1 MAKILVVLLAYLLI
15 YGADY
20 FNAEYYYF
28 VCGSIY
34 ALIAIICCKLPNSRL
49 LLLYASAN
57 LLTAIAYLMLN
68 FGLFDFFEYVIW
80 NARVNLS
87 LISEVIECMLILN
100 GASSVLVFI
109 TDNLRPNTGK
119 HAFCSNRMAK
129 VK

>member
-1 MAKILVVLLAYLLI
+1 VAKILVVLLAYLLI
-15 YGADY
+15 YEADY

-28 VCGSIY
+28 VCSAIY
-34 ALIAIICCKLPNSRL
+34 AVIAIICCILPSSKL

-68 FGLFDFFEYVIW
+68 FGLFDFFEYIIW
-80 NARVNLS
+80 NAPLNLS
-87 LISEVIECMLILN
+87 LISELIECMLILS

-109 TDNLRPNTGK
+109 TDSLQPNTSK
-119 HAFCSNRMAK
+119 RAFCSDSMAK